1 MRCVARAPGAGG
13 STRKQ
18 FSIHIA
24 QLLFDKHNYHPRLLT
39 VKLLAAAVCIVPHCC
54 ATLVSISWWEP
65 PDIRHQTSPHHTVT
79 LRNVGW
85 CCVTRDSWDDAA
97 WQLRWCCVTAEVML
111 RDSCCWWCC
120 MTRDSCRMSSWPLLP
135 QFNKPAVAALRV
147 TVTPREI
154 CDVLQNCFV
163 CCLEWMSYW
172 NEMWMW
178 TKSPLLFCLT
188 WKMFR

>member
-24 QLLFDKHNYHPRLLT
+24 QLLFDKHNYHPRLVT

-111 RDSCCWWCC
+111 RDTWQLLLV
-120 MTRDSCRMSSWPLLP
+120 MLRDTWQL
-135 QFNKPAVAALRV
+135 Q
-147 TVTPREI
+147 
-154 CDVLQNCFV
+154 DVLVTSPDAISQTSGCGV
-163 CCLEWMSYW
+163 TGHSHTPWDMWCIAKLLCLLSWVDVILKW
-172 NEMWMW
+172 NVDVD
-178 TKSPLLFCLT
+178 
-188 WKMFR
+188 